1 VDPAD
6 ANKVLDWAAEST
18 NAREVSGLLGHHR
31 SPCGNV
37 RLLHLLQSPD
47 EALQLPKAPFRTS
60 SPVQTVLQHHDE
72 PDLRRFKQATA
83 ERLSD
88 RVNAHRVNEMNIGG
102 FQVSEMGYSNER
114 HDFVIQS
121 YNKGT

>member
-1 VDPAD
+1 MDPAD
-6 ANKVLDWAAEST
+6 ANKVF
-18 NAREVSGLLGHHR
+18 
-31 SPCGNV
+31 
-37 RLLHLLQSPD
+37 QSPD
-47 EALQLPKAPFRTS
+47 EALPLPKAPFRTCL
-60 SPVQTVLQHHDE
+60 PVQTVLQHHDE

-114 HDFVIQS
+114 HEFVIQS
-121 YNKGT
+121 YNKEHKVGDDLRGREPRFWMSH